1 MSRDEI
7 RKLLG
12 GYATGTLTEAEQKLL
27 FEAALDDQ
35 ELFEE
40 LEREQALKEML
51 EQPGARSRLI
61 AALEP
66 TEAAEKSWWRKP
78 WPWAA
83 AATVAMGVVIAV
95 ALWPK
100 PHIVEVSQTT
110 NRPVPVPVSSPV
122 PAENAPS
129 KNDSDKQQQ
138 LASKPGFGRAQS
150 TSARVAEPPVLRDR
164 QEQPRAD
171 ENRKVVSE
179 AEKKSEVDSK
189 DNAVREVAA
198 AAPPPAPVRALAP
211 PPPGSQLVPDPGPVQ
226 RQFRQSDQSPSVQQ
240 SQLAQTQ
247 GAVSRLA
254 AEPADQRGRAKA
266 AGLGGSAGTKAKA
279 APRFAFEYRFDNNGH
294 LDITPLSDG
303 FLVVTLG
310 DSTGARDSYTLS
322 SQGRVLNG
330 EPVRINLTQVT
341 TSVAVVFSELNIS
354 RDMDALS
361 KQQRVETKDSGLI
374 EDPTPTPNSRLSV
387 TLQVPKRN

>member
-1 MSRDEI
+1 MNRDEI

-66 TEAAEKSWWRKP
+66 AETVEKSWWRKP

-100 PHIVEVSQTT
+100 PHIVEVSQTA
-110 NRPVPVPVSSPV
+110 NRPAPVPVSSPV
-122 PAENAPS
+122 PAENAPAQLAAA
-129 KNDSDKQQQ
+129 KEQ
-138 LASKPGFGRAQS
+138 LASKSGSGPAPS
-150 TSARVAEPPVLRDR
+150 TSPRPAELPVLRDR
-164 QEQPRAD
+164 QEPPRAD

-198 AAPPPAPVRALAP
+198 AAAPAPVRAVAP
-211 PPPGSQLVPDPGPVQ
+211 PPAPAGSQIVPDRGPVQ
-226 RQFRQSDQSPSVQQ
+226 SQFRPTDQSPSVQQ
-240 SQLAQTQ
+240 SQVAQTQ
-247 GAVSRLA
+247 GGLSRLT
-254 AEPADQRGRAKA
+254 AEPADQRGRAKS
-266 AGLGGSAGTKAKA
+266 AGIGGSLSTKAKA
-279 APRFAFEYRFDNNGH
+279 APRFAFEYRFDGNGH

-303 FLVVTLG
+303 FLVVALNDT
-310 DSTGARDSYTLS
+310 TGARDPYTLS

-330 EPVRINLTQVT
+330 QPARINLTQFT

-354 RDMDALS
+354 RDLDAVS
-361 KQQRVETKDSGLI
+361 KQQRVEIKDSGII